1 MNTNTKTILI
11 VCGVVNLIALYLIS
25 FIQEINYQVAFNSF
39 SFKISNWMYVFAL
52 LMFVG
57 IFISKKSYRSGFILV
72 LICTLSMIIVS
83 PIGINDAI
91 KIDKQNNHY
100 EDIYNA
106 IQNVFIGV
114 PQSTA
119 SNSSLD
125 FKETSIKIKQIEAG
139 YVILALSNSVAIV
152 TLLYSRKQ
160 INKSNTKK

>member
-1 MNTNTKTILI
+1 
-11 VCGVVNLIALYLIS
+11 
-25 FIQEINYQVAFNSF
+25 
-39 SFKISNWMYVFAL
+39 
-52 LMFVG
+52 
-57 IFISKKSYRSGFILV
+57 
-72 LICTLSMIIVS
+72 MIIVS

-106 IQNVFIGV
+106 IQHVFIGV